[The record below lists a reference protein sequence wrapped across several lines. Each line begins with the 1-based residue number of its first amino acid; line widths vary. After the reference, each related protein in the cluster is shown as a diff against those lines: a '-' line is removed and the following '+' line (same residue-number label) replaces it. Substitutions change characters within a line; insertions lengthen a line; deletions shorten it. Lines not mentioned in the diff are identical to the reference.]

1 MSRGQCLTPR
11 GRTNLQKSDIIIGGL
26 FNLVVR
32 GRVILDDPSA
42 SSSSFRRLIM
52 NGSQAFHCDLAAQ
65 NIIGHDSVLCAHVPA
80 NDLGSTSPFRMR
92 LSQNAV
98 CMLQ

>member
-11 GRTNLQKSDIIIGGL
+11 GRTNLQKSDIIIGAL
-26 FNLVVR
+26 FNSVVR
-32 GRVILDDPSA
+32 GRVTVDDPSA
-42 SSSSFRRLIM
+42 SSSSFRRWIM
-52 NGSQAFHCDLAAQ
+52 KGSQAFHYELTAQ
-65 NIIGHDSVLCAHVPA
+65 NIVGHDPMLCAHVPA

-92 LSQNAV
+92 LSQNTV